1 MQVEED
7 RTPAS
12 RGAAAA
18 RAARDDQLVLLA
30 SMGQRHA
37 DIAAATKISM
47 RQVRRL
53 LSEPENKAKVSELRA
68 TAMDRAAGRLADVL
82 DEAVGV
88 LVALMKGDTV
98 QDAVRLGAAG
108 KVLDYGM
115 KLSEHV
121 DLEKRL
127 TALEAAISADAADTG
142 TTDPNAWKDA
152 V

>member
-1 MQVEED
+1 MMSDEG
-7 RTPAS
+7 

-30 SMGQRHA
+30 ATGQRHA

-53 LSEPENKAKVSELRA
+53 LSEPENRARVAELRA

-88 LVALMKGDTV
+88 LVALMKSDTV

-127 TALEAAISADAADTG
+127 TALEAATSADAADTG
-142 TTDPNAWKDA
+142 PTDPNGWKDA
-152 V
+152 A